1 VQSFNTICENIFHLS
16 YFSAC
21 LWFLQAWH
29 ELRIPNGRRPPLHPV
44 LLPRPRQVLPV
55 VSKEGRK
62 CVLKPEAGDLGWFRR
77 CSFPHSILQTRSE
90 ISGKV
95 MTRSNVITFSVTKAA
110 VKLYKVVQPGNFFQ
124 ASLIFVV
131 MVMPSWW
138 DVIRIV
144 LLNTSALAKH

>member
-1 VQSFNTICENIFHLS
+1 
-16 YFSAC
+16 
-21 LWFLQAWH
+21 
-29 ELRIPNGRRPPLHPV
+29 
-44 LLPRPRQVLPV
+44 
-55 VSKEGRK
+55 
-62 CVLKPEAGDLGWFRR
+62 
-77 CSFPHSILQTRSE
+77 
-90 ISGKV
+90 